1 VKVDRSLGT
10 RLSSTQTHAYG
21 PLKRAVRVLGTRAV
35 DRRTRIGKALQA
47 WRDEL
52 ISDLGGIENL
62 SAAKLALIDSAVK
75 TKLILDSIEVW
86 MLKQQSLVSGK
97 TRGAIPV
104 VLHRN
109 SLVGTLKGLLETLG
123 LERRARKVP
132 TLAEVFA
139 EPAADACNEA
149 PIPESKQ

>member
-1 VKVDRSLGT
+1 MKVDKGLGA
-10 RLSSTQTHAYG
+10 RLSPIQSHAYK
-21 PLKRAVRVLGTRAV
+21 PLKRAVRVLSTRAV

-47 WRDEL
+47 WRNEL
-52 ISDLGGIENL
+52 ISDLGGIEHL

-75 TKLILDSIEVW
+75 TKLVLDSIEVW
-86 MLKQQSLVSGK
+86 MLQQPSLVSGRN
-97 TRGAIPV
+97 RGVLPV

-139 EPAADACNEA
+139 EPAADAGNEA
-149 PIPESKQ
+149 PSPGSKR